1 MYVRTSLVKLLWA
14 KLFIYV
20 IDTCILK
27 FSFVTMKK
35 PCLVY
40 WEEPFENMLNIEY
53 ECGNWF
59 MLLSVLAY
67 NLEQINAE
75 KARLL

>member
-1 MYVRTSLVKLLWA
+1 MGKVVYLCNRYMHTEV
-14 KLFIYV
+14 
-20 IDTCILK
+20 
-27 FSFVTMKK
+27 SFVTMKK